1 MIRKN
6 KLLSFTLLLALAV
19 ALFAGVAPAGA
30 QSGDAVAKIYPD
42 QYYQPEQAPYVR
54 VFTFDDPGFDTP
66 NVKLPDEEIAP
77 GIWAKRIL
85 VGRPVDIAQPEWKPF
100 VDANGRTQFPIRFIA
115 ESLGYQVDWSEKDQ
129 KVTLTKNGHT
139 VVMTIGSRAYT
150 VDGATKYMDTEPF
163 LQADRTF
170 VPLRFVAEGLGYE
183 VGWRATH
190 NFVYIGP
197 KK

>member
-1 MIRKN
+1 MVRKN
-6 KLLSFTLLLALAV
+6 KFVAITLFLALAV

-30 QSGDAVAKIYPD
+30 QSVDVVSKVYPD
-42 QYYQPEQAPYVR
+42 QYYPPEQAPYVK
-54 VFTFDDPGFDTP
+54 VFTFDDPSFSTP
-66 NVKLPDEEIAP
+66 NVKLPP
-77 GIWAKRIL
+77 GGDWGQRGVL

-115 ESLGYQVDWSEKDQ
+115 ESLGYQVDWSDKDQ

-139 VVMTIGSRAYT
+139 VVMTIGSKAYT

-183 VGWRATH
+183 VGWRASH

-197 KK
+197 KA